1 MKGTHTVVVERAKVK
16 YTLTFK
22 RNISFIRGNS
32 GTGKTTLISMIR
44 DYNDRGPES
53 GVTLSCD
60 VPCETLSGRRWERE
74 LSIIEDSI
82 VFLDEGNEFI
92 HSKDFAKAVNGSSNY
107 FVLISRRDANELP
120 YSVDEILKLV
130 NTTSKVIN
138 GRKSDKRFY
147 SVTKPLYTHTANML
161 YQDLNVGFDNP
172 DAVIV
177 EDSKSGYQFYGA
189 LCKRLG
195 IPCYTATGVANLKRT
210 IHECPEQNILAIGD
224 GAAFGP
230 YIEKVL
236 GQRVYKNVCLF
247 LPESFEWT
255 LLRSGLIPN
264 NDIPKILMD
273 PSSYI
278 ESRDYLSWERFFT
291 DVLVKYSADT
301 RYAYKKAKLNE
312 QYLKS
317 QAMDAVGSVLP
328 ECLRA
333 E

>member
-44 DYNDRGPES
+44 DYNDRGQES

-92 HSKDFAKAVNGSSNY
+92 YSKDFAKAVNGSSNY
-107 FVLISRRDANELP
+107 YVLISRRDANELP

-130 NTTSKVIN
+130 NTTSKTIN
-138 GRKSDKRFY
+138 GRKSDRRFY
-147 SVTKPLYTHTANML
+147 SVTKPLYDHTASML
-161 YQDLNVGFDNP
+161 YQDLNVGFEVP

-177 EDSKSGYQFYGA
+177 EDSKSGYQFYSA
-189 LCKRLG
+189 LCNRLG

-210 IHECPEQNILAIGD
+210 IHE
-224 GAAFGP
+224 
-230 YIEKVL
+230 
-236 GQRVYKNVCLF
+236 
-247 LPESFEWT
+247 
-255 LLRSGLIPN
+255 
-264 NDIPKILMD
+264 
-273 PSSYI
+273 
-278 ESRDYLSWERFFT
+278 
-291 DVLVKYSADT
+291 
-301 RYAYKKAKLNE
+301 
-312 QYLKS
+312 
-317 QAMDAVGSVLP
+317 
-328 ECLRA
+328 
-333 E
+333 